1 MKKSVLFP
9 IIFTV
14 ALASLA
20 RFTQAAPLG
29 TAFTY
34 EGHLTSGTNPAHGH
48 YDFTFKLF
56 DASAGPTQHGS
67 TLTNPAVVV
76 TKGLFTTELDFGAGI
91 FDGTAYWLE
100 IGVRTNLGGSFT
112 TLVPRQSVT
121 PSPYA
126 IFSPS
131 AGTAGSATTAGTA
144 TSVAANGVSGGAIQN
159 GSITAPKIALGQV
172 VKSLNGLH
180 DDITLA
186 AGLNLTL
193 TPVGN
198 TLTFDSPT
206 WSLTGNAGT
215 SLPANFLGTTDN
227 QPLDLKANGQRGLE
241 LQYSSVGSGGIIS
254 FGSHSGMNVL
264 GGYWG
269 NTISNAVVGA
279 TIAGGGNEAYS
290 IFFGPSYY
298 PNVVTADFGSVGGGY
313 LNTAAYAGTVPGG
326 YNNSALGNGSFAAG
340 RNAHVNHDGSFMWG
354 DGSTAAYSTGA
365 NSFEVLASGAVN
377 FFNGAGGV
385 NIDMFNGNN
394 GDINYSLRFGSG
406 SGEGIGSKR
415 SAGGNLYGL
424 DFYTGFNNRMQIF
437 NDGTTSFYGT
447 TRINDNDLWLRAN
460 GDSNHGLA
468 YRGTVAGIFFDGP
481 FLWGYQGGA
490 LGTVVPD
497 EVSLKWDYNGNVWV
511 NRDLSAHTISIRGGA
526 DLAEPFQIT
535 PGKDEV
541 PVGAVVVIDDQNP
554 GHLTMSDQPYDTRV
568 AGIVSGANGINSAI
582 KMEQLGVEGGQSVAL
597 SGRVYALADASAGP
611 IKPGDLL
618 TTSSVPGHAMK
629 VTDHGRAQ
637 GAVLGKAMT
646 GLKEGRGLVLVLVS
660 LQ

>member
-1 MKKSVLFP
+1 MKKSVLLP
-9 IIFTV
+9 IVFTV

-76 TKGLFTTELDFGAGI
+76 SKGLFTTELDFGAGI

-100 IGVRTNLGGSFT
+100 IGVRTNGVGSFT
-112 TLVPRQSVT
+112 TLAPRQSVT

-131 AGTAGSATTAGTA
+131 AGTAGTASTA
-144 TSVAANGVSGGAIQN
+144 TSVAANGVNGGAIQN

-172 VKSLNGLH
+172 VKSLNTLH

-186 AGLNLTL
+186 AGMNLTL
-193 TPVGN
+193 TPSGN

-215 SLPANFLGTTDN
+215 SIPANFLGTTDN
-227 QPLDLKANGQRGLE
+227 QPLDLKVNGQRGLHLE
-241 LQYSSVGSGGIIS
+241 YTLVSSGGIIRI
-254 FGSHSGMNVL
+254 GSHYGVNVL

-269 NTISNAVVGA
+269 NTISSSVVGA
-279 TIAGGGNEAYS
+279 TIAGGGDEAFS
-290 IFFGPSYY
+290 FFSTFYY

-313 LNTAAYAGTVPGG
+313 LNTAAYGATVPGG
-326 YNNSALGNGSFAAG
+326 YNNSALGSGSFAAG

-354 DGSTAAYSTGA
+354 DGSTAAYSTAA
-365 NSFEVLASGAVN
+365 NRFEVLANGGVM
-377 FFNGAGGV
+377 FFNGAYGV
-385 NIDMFNGNN
+385 NVDQNDGNF
-394 GDINYSLRFGSG
+394 GDVNYSLRFGIG
-406 SGEGIGSKR
+406 SGEAIGSNR
-415 SAGGNLYGL
+415 NQADTSRRWGL
-424 DFYTGFNNRMQIF
+424 DFYTGYAKRMSIANNGFVGINTDIPQQQLEVNGEFLVVDGYGYEQAYMGGDGFGGDVQIGSL
-437 NDGTTSFYGT
+437 N
-447 TRINDNDLWLRAN
+447 
-460 GDSNHGLA
+460 
-468 YRGTVAGIFFDGP
+468 AGIRNVAF
-481 FLWGYQGGA
+481 
-490 LGTVVPD
+490 
-497 EVSLKWDYNGNVWV
+497 YNATSGQYMDVYM
-511 NRDLSAHTISIRGGA
+511 HTCTIIGGA
-526 DLAEPFQIT
+526 DLAEPFEMSN
-535 PGKDEV
+535 KDI
-541 PVGAVVVIDDQNP
+541 PQGAVVVIDEENP
-554 GHLTMSDQPYDTRV
+554 GHLKMSDQPYDSRV
-568 AGIVSGANGINSAI
+568 AGIVSGANGINAGI
-582 KMEQLGVEGGQSVAL
+582 KMQQLGAVEGGQSVAL
-597 SGRVYALADASAGP
+597 TGRVYALADASEAP

>member
-1 MKKSVLFP
+1 MKKSVLLP
-9 IIFTV
+9 LILTV

-20 RFTQAAPLG
+20 RFIQAAPLG

-34 EGHLTSGTNPAHGH
+34 EGHLTSGTNPANGH
-48 YDFTFKLF
+48 YDFIFKLF
-56 DASAGPTQHGS
+56 DASSGPAQHGTTHS
-67 TLTNPAVVV
+67 NLAVVV
-76 TKGLFTTELDFGAGI
+76 SKGLFTTELDFGAGI

-100 IGVRTNLGGSFT
+100 IGVRTNGGGSFT
-112 TLVPRQSVT
+112 TLAPRQSVT

-131 AGTAGSATTAGTA
+131 AGTAGSATTASTA
-144 TSVAANGVSGGAIQN
+144 TSVAANGVSGSAIQN
-159 GSITAPKIALGQV
+159 GSITAPKIAAGEV
-172 VKSLNGLH
+172 VKSLNTLH

-215 SLPANFLGTTDN
+215 ALPANFLGTTDN
-227 QPLDLKANGQRGLE
+227 QPLDLKVYGLRGLHLE
-241 LQYSSVGSGGIIS
+241 YTSVSSGGIIR
-254 FGSHSGMNVL
+254 FGSHEGVNVL

-279 TIAGGGNEAYS
+279 TIAGGGDDAFS
-290 IFFGPSYY
+290 FFGTFYY

-313 LNTAAYAGTVPGG
+313 LNTAAYGATVPGG

-354 DGSTAAYSTGA
+354 DGSQAAYSTA
-365 NSFEVLASGAVN
+365 PNRFEVLANGGVT
-377 FFNGAGGV
+377 FFNGPEGV
-385 NIDMFNGNN
+385 NIDQFNGNT
-394 GDINYSLRFGSG
+394 GDYHYSLRFGAG
-406 SGEGIGSKR
+406 SGECIGSQR
-415 SAGGNLYGL
+415 SAGDGLYGL
-424 DFYTGFNNRMQIF
+424 DFYTGFAQRMSIR
-437 NDGTTSFYGT
+437 NDGSMRVY
-447 TRINDNDLWLRAN
+447 DNTIFLR
-460 GDSNHGLA
+460 GGSDPNHGLA
-468 YRGTVAGIFFDGP
+468 YRDTVAGIFFDGP
-481 FLWGYQGGA
+481 FLWGYNGGA
-490 LGTVVPD
+490 LGTVAPD
-497 EVSLKWDYNGNVWV
+497 EVSLKWDYVGNVWV
-511 NRDLSAHTISIRGGA
+511 NRDLSAHTVSIRGGA

-541 PVGAVVVIDDQNP
+541 PLGAVVVIDDQNP
-554 GHLTMSDQPYDTRV
+554 GHLTLSDQPYDTRV

-582 KMEQLGVEGGQSVAL
+582 KMEQLGLEGGQSVAL
-597 SGRVYALADASAGP
+597 SGRVYALADASQAP
-611 IKPGDLL
+611 IRPGDLL

-629 VTDHGRAQ
+629 VSDHGRAQ